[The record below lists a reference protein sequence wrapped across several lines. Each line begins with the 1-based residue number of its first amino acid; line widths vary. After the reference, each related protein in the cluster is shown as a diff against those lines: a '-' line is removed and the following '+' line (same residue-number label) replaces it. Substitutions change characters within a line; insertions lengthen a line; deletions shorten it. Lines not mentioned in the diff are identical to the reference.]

1 MVVENPLSK
10 EGGLGWMVI
19 SRYRLRQLIR
29 EIELQKMRVKSLIMT
44 RGRKLGLLESEERL
58 EDLYLLLLALYN
70 NQPIKVTEEVEESD
84 KGETHSRE
92 GNTSMLAIG

>member
-1 MVVENPLSK
+1 MFT
-10 EGGLGWMVI
+10 I

-44 RGRKLGLLESEERL
+44 RGKKLGLLESEERL
-58 EDLYLLLLALYN
+58 EDLYLLLLALYT

-84 KGETHSRE
+84 KDETYSRE
-92 GNTSMLAIG
+92 GNTSVLATG

>member
-1 MVVENPLSK
+1 
-10 EGGLGWMVI
+10 MVI

-44 RGRKLGLLESEERL
+44 RGKKLGLLESEERL

-70 NQPIKVTEEVEESD
+70 NQPIKITEEVEESD
-84 KGETHSRE
+84 KGETYSRE
-92 GNTSMLAIG
+92 GNASVLATG